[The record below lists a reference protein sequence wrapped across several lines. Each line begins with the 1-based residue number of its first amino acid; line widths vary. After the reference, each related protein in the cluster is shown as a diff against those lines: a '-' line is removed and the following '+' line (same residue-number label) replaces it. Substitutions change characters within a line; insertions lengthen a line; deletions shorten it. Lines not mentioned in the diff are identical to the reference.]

1 MSQVVNIKI
10 LREGKHNMNKIS
22 SDIFMNL
29 LGTEPKGG
37 WERIHNS
44 TLCPLQCC
52 QI

>member
-1 MSQVVNIKI
+1 MSQVINIKR

-29 LGTEPKGG
+29 LGKGG
-37 WERIHNS
+37 WERIYNS
-44 TLCPLQCC
+44 ILCPLQCC